1 MSAPFITPADPL
13 PVTTSVTQ
21 VTQSAFPQVPL
32 VQTQVLPTTT
42 TTTQVVGTPAQYVPV
57 ISQVRQTR
65 VATGVRVVP
74 IYD

>member
-1 MSAPFITPADPL
+1 MSTSVPYITPADPL
-13 PVTTSVTQ
+13 PVTTS

-32 VQTQVLPTTT
+32 VQTQVLPTVTT

-57 ISQVRQTR
+57 ISQVNQTR